1 MNKEA
6 ILNQVNDLIDQ
17 RLNAAGS
24 KSALDICVNDHSAV
38 HSWRNYHLIG
48 DVIRGDVSQTGN
60 CLVSRVSDALDKEP
74 TILAPVRP
82 LSSSLA
88 QSGGSASAATSA
100 DIAPKNDTLKS
111 AGMFAIA
118 ASVALFAVLAFTPAP
133 VTTNNS
139 STVAAVTV
147 PEDPASAQ
155 TFEAEFGQMLVEHG
169 EFTSTAG
176 MNGLVAYAKLVSN
189 SSLGQ

>member
-6 ILNQVNDLIDQ
+6 TLNKVNDLIDQ
-17 RLNAAGS
+17 RLNASGS
-24 KSALDICVNDHSAV
+24 KSALDDCVNDHSAV
-38 HSWRNYHLIG
+38 QSWRNYHLIG
-48 DVIRGDVSQTGN
+48 DVIRGEVNQTGN
-60 CLVSRVSDALDKEP
+60 CLISKIGDALEQEP

-82 LSSSLA
+82 ASSSDG
-88 QSGGSASAATSA
+88 QSSGTVTPLTNA
-100 DIAPKNDTLKS
+100 DSVPQNDTLKS

-133 VTTNNS
+133 VTNNES
-139 STVAAVTV
+139 VNVAAVTV
-147 PEDPASAQ
+147 PEDPVSAQ

-189 SSLGQ
+189 QSLGQ